1 MRYLR
6 EVLILAWTLAGS
18 AYILITLPPGSQTFK
33 LALTVTAV
41 AFFMHMVSLA
51 LSPEDDND

>member
-6 EVLILAWTLAGS
+6 EVFILAWTLAGS

>member
-1 MRYLR
+1 MKYLR
-6 EVLILAWTLAGS
+6 EIFILAWTLAGS

-41 AFFMHMVSLA
+41 AFFMHMISLA
-51 LSPEDDND
+51 LSPQDDTD